1 LKYIHVKTLQSLA
14 KQPGVHVPNNEQRLA
29 LSRDGLP
36 KCIPHSIRTQVRDGN
51 VKIIQALLSL
61 LTVYRVIPL
70 KGKLKL
76 ATITKEFSGLSTTL
90 QLQRLQYVHSL
101 FPKVR
106 VPSGL
111 LDLLPLRTAGPN
123 GKPSIMSAP
132 LDAKA
137 LTAVNASPLLY
148 SMQLLSNYFDSGI
161 YHHLNKEI
169 KVVKD

>member
-1 LKYIHVKTLQSLA
+1 MQTR
-14 KQPGVHVPNNEQRLA
+14 E
-29 LSRDGLP
+29 
-36 KCIPHSIRTQVRDGN
+36 GN

-76 ATITKEFSGLSTTL
+76 STIVAPFSGLSTTL
-90 QLQRLQYVHSL
+90 QIQRLQYVHSL
-101 FPKVR
+101 FPKVLQPR
-106 VPSGL
+106 GL

-137 LTAVNASPLLY
+137 LTASNASPLLY
-148 SMQLLSNYFDSGI
+148 SMQLIASYFESGI
-161 YHHLNKEI
+161 YRILSKEMSVVSDWTLTKSDLKI
-169 KVVKD
+169 GKLAFKPEPAGKVRVFAMLDV